1 MLSFQVFGQ
10 TLPIPE
16 ILYYKF
22 NESGTTVTNYA
33 SAPPAGTATA
43 NIMGGITQGTAGSS
57 CDGALIGSGL
67 SASSDYLN
75 TGWAPNIGTGAWSIV
90 FTTSGFSNVATL
102 YYIFGD
108 ANTASFRCF
117 TNGVAGN
124 LNWIIRGAGITDT
137 YINGGALTSETI
149 CAYVFDPVTN
159 TIKGY
164 LNGGLV
170 TTVPQTT
177 VNISGAGPFKVMGYA
192 ANVGAPAGGLME
204 EFMMYNHALTD
215 AEVLQLYLRQTSDT
229 IAVSSCGDYTAP
241 SGAVFTTSGNYNDI
255 IPNSYCGDS
264 IINIDLTISSPT
276 FDTIAVSSCS
286 DYTAPSGF
294 VYTTSGIYN
303 DTISNAAGCDSI
315 INIDLTILTPTYDT
329 IQVVEC
335 DTYIAPS
342 GAVFT
347 TSGIYNDTIL
357 NAAGC
362 DSIITIDLV
371 VNYSSADTLSL
382 IECDVYDAP
391 DGSQITTSGIYDLV
405 IPNAVGCDSL
415 IHVDLT
421 ILTSTSSIITETVCD
436 SYTAPDGATYTQSGN
451 FVATIPNAIGCD
463 SVISINLTVNS
474 VNSNVTQSGITI
486 SSDETGAA
494 YQWIDCGTGLV
505 IPNETSA
512 SFTATANGS
521 YAVIVTKNGCTDT
534 SNCIAISTIGLSE
547 NSDANISVYPNPA
560 TTTLTIQNTSNAAAV
575 FSLMDASGKVLR
587 TVSTSDEKIEWNIE
601 QLPAGIYSLTVNYTH
616 AVNVFKVVK
625 L

>member
-1 MLSFQVFGQ
+1 MRKIYSFSALILLTVLSAQVFGQ

-16 ILYYKF
+16 VLYYKF

-33 SAPPAGTATA
+33 STPPVGTATA
-43 NIMGGITQGTAGSS
+43 TILGSITQGTAGSS

-67 SASSDYLN
+67 ASSSDFLN
-75 TGWAPNIGTGAWSIV
+75 TGWAPDIGTGAWSIV
-90 FTTSGFSNVATL
+90 FTTSGISTNGTL

-108 ANTASFRCF
+108 ANSNSFRCF
-117 TNGVAGN
+117 TNGIAGST
-124 LNWIIRGAGITDT
+124 NWILRGAGLLDIF
-137 YINGGALTSETI
+137 INGGALTTETT

-159 TIKGY
+159 TVKGY
-164 LNGGLV
+164 LNGVLV
-170 TTVPQTT
+170 TTIAQTA
-177 VNISGAGPFKVMGYA
+177 VNLTGTGPFKVMGYA
-192 ANVGAPAGGLME
+192 TNVGAPAGGLME

-215 AEVLQLYLRQTSDT
+215 TEVMQLYLRQSTDT
-229 IAVSSCGDYTAP
+229 IAVTSCGDYTAP
-241 SGAVFTTSGNYNDI
+241 SGAVFTNSGNYNDTI
-255 IPNSYCGDS
+255 LNSFCGDS
-264 IINIDLTISSPT
+264 IINIDLT
-276 FDTIAVSSCS
+276 VL
-286 DYTAPSGF
+286 
-294 VYTTSGIYN
+294 N
-303 DTISNAAGCDSI
+303 
-315 INIDLTILTPTYDT
+315 PTYDT
-329 IQVVEC
+329 IQVIEC
-335 DTYIAPS
+335 DTYTAPS

-347 TSGIYNDTIL
+347 ISGIYNDTIL
-357 NAAGC
+357 NSVGC

-371 VNYSSADTLSL
+371 VNYTSADTLSL

-391 DGSQITTSGIYDLV
+391 DGSQITASGVYDFVLT
-405 IPNAVGCDSL
+405 NAVGCDSL

-421 ILTSTSSIITETVCD
+421 VLTSSSSTITETACD
-436 SYTAPDGATYTQSGN
+436 NYTAPDGATYTQSGN
-451 FVATIPNAIGCD
+451 FVATIPNAVGCD

-474 VNSNVTQSGITI
+474 VNSNVTQSGVTLT
-486 SSDETGAA
+486 SDETGAT
-494 YQWIDCGTGLV
+494 YQWIDCGSGLV

-534 SNCIAISTIGLSE
+534 SNCVAISTIGLSE
-547 NSDANISVYPNPA
+547 NLDATISVFPNPA

-587 TVSTSDEKIEWNIE
+587 TVSTSDEKIQWNIE